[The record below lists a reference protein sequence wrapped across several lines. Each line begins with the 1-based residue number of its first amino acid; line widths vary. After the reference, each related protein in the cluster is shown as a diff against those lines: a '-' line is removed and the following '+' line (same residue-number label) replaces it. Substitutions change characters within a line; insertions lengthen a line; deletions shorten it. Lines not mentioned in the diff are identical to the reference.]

1 MEMVAQSGEQ
11 QTFSW
16 SMRDDIS
23 NGFEHSDDEPASARY
38 RRQAVPG
45 TREDAKVQ
53 YINEKRIYDV
63 RMCSL
68 YMQADHYLYNEVKI
82 ANSNKTRIS

>member
-16 SMRDDIS
+16 SAQDDALNS
-23 NGFEHSDDEPASARY
+23 FEHRDDEPASTRY
-38 RRQAVPG
+38 RRQAVFG
-45 TREDAKVQ
+45 THEDVKVQ

-68 YMQADHYLYNEVKI
+68 YMQADHYLYNEVKS
-82 ANSNKTRIS
+82 ANLK